1 MRSGLIWNEEHIPEE
16 SCAKIREIL
25 MERWDPIGISD
36 EPQAADEYD
45 SYIPKIHHLLNSNA
59 SIAEIQ
65 DYLFEIVDKRMG
77 MSPPATLEH
86 MKLAAEALKELRLT
100 V

>member
-1 MRSGLIWNEEHIPEE
+1 MRSRLIWKEHIPEE
-16 SCAKIREIL
+16 SHAKIREIL
-25 MERWDPIGISD
+25 MEKWDPVGISD

-45 SYIPKIHHLLNSNA
+45 SYIPEIHHLLNSNA
-59 SIAEIQ
+59 SETEIQ

-86 MKLAAEALKELRLT
+86 MKPAAEALRELRLA